1 MAYQFLLPDEVK
13 KTCYNVTD
21 IKNLIHSRKPN
32 VISEL
37 MEDLCENFIVGN
49 KYSYSDAKIKLQ
61 KSYDKLTIKIAA
73 KATDLKKYFV
83 LNEGIKIPINGK
95 RVEGFEV
102 LNVKSLV

>member
-1 MAYQFLLPDEVK
+1 MK
-13 KTCYNVTD
+13 KICYNVTD

-37 MEDLCENFIVGN
+37 MEELYGNFIVGN
-49 KYSYSDAKIKLQ
+49 KYTYAEAKIKLQ
-61 KSYDKLTIKIAA
+61 ECYDKLTIKITA

-83 LNEGIKIPINGK
+83 LNEGIKIQINGK

-102 LNVKSLV
+102 LNVKALI